1 METYIFILGNHPKL
15 SLAEIR
21 ATLPELHVS
30 YSEAIFAFVEAK
42 DFDCEKALYRLGG
55 TIKIGKILHTLIDA
69 QSLVRILQDKPG
81 KIIFGISFYDRR
93 ARKEY
98 ARLGMEIKKVLKAQ
112 GRSARLVVS
121 REPTLSS
128 VVVAKNKCREFMLL
142 PCDGRT
148 AVAETL
154 AVQEFED
161 YSFRD
166 YGRPSRDAASGML
179 PPKLAKMMINL
190 SGAKPEDTLLDPFCG
205 SGTILQEAVL
215 LGYKKIIGSDNSPK
229 AVSDT
234 EKNLAWLKEKY
245 QTQDAQYQILEC
257 DARQISKKLES
268 PVDVIVT
275 EPYLGPA
282 LSGRETREK
291 LSDIIREL
299 SLLYMGALREFK
311 KIIKPHGIIVMAMPT
326 FRFQDTT
333 LKLSIMPEIAKIG
346 YRSENTEALSYS
358 RPNQKLIREIVI
370 LRKV

>member
-21 ATLPELHVS
+21 AKVLGARVS
-30 YSEAIFAFVEAK
+30 YYDETSAFVEAETLDSAK
-42 DFDCEKALYRLGG
+42 VLRSLGG
-55 TIKIGKILHTLIDA
+55 TIKIGKVLHAPIGA
-69 QSLVRILQDKPG
+69 QSLSDILKQDAG

-98 ARLGMEIKKVLKAQ
+98 ERLGMEIKKILKAQ

-121 REPTLSS
+121 REPILSS

-142 PCDGRT
+142 PRDGKT
-148 AVAETL
+148 VVAETL

-166 YGRPSRDAASGML
+166 YGRPSRDVTSGML

-190 SGAKPEDTLLDPFCG
+190 SGAMPEDTLLDPFCG

-229 AVSDT
+229 AVGDT

-245 QTQDAQYQILEC
+245 QIQDTQYQILEC
-257 DARQISKKLES
+257 DARHISKKLES
-268 PVDVIVT
+268 LVDVIVT

-282 LSGRETREK
+282 LSGHETREK
-291 LSDIIREL
+291 ISGIVREL
-299 SLLYMGALREFK
+299 SDLYLFSLREFK
-311 KIIKPHGIIVMAMPT
+311 KILKPRGTVVMVIPS
-326 FRFQDTT
+326 FRFQDIVVR
-333 LKLSIMPEIAKIG
+333 LSIMPEIAKIG
-346 YRSENTEALSYS
+346 YRGENTEALSYA
-358 RPNQKLIREIVI
+358 RPDQKLIREIVI
-370 LRKV
+370 LRKI